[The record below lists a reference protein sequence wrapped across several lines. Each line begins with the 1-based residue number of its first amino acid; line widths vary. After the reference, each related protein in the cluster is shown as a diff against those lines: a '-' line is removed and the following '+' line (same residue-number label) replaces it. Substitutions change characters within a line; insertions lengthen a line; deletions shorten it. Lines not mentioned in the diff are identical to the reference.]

1 MCAAGPITQDERDY
15 ANAVRGMLPVAEI
28 ARNLGRSRPSVYK
41 MFSEE
46 PPPDCVNEDPG
57 PAENQPPP
65 GGAGGGGAEGGNLAR
80 LKWLRARLRDALA
93 EADPKTIPAL
103 AREYRATIEAIE
115 RIEGDGGDGLS
126 DAIGTIATAL
136 ASKLSA

>member
-1 MCAAGPITQDERDY
+1 MAPPGPITREEIDY

-41 MFSEE
+41 MFDGGE
-46 PPPDCVNEDPG
+46 PPERVNDGPG
-57 PAENQPPP
+57 SGP
-65 GGAGGGGAEGGNLAR
+65 GRGDGGEGGEAGSLER
-80 LKWLRARLRDALA
+80 LKWLRERLRSALA

-115 RIEGDGGDGLS
+115 RIEGDGGDELS
-126 DAIGTIATAL
+126 DAIGTIGAAL
-136 ASKLSA
+136 ASKLSP